1 MDALTFASDI
11 LLRHMTFSE
20 ARKMPI
26 HEYHLSK
33 LLDELNFTQKQFIDL
48 GILLGC
54 DYCESIKGIGPQR
67 AITLLRQHKSIEEI
81 LKHLDTTKYPV
92 PEGWLYKEA
101 RELFMKPEITDPA
114 TVELK
119 WGEPNEE
126 ALVTYMC
133 QEKGFSEER
142 IRSAIKKLAKAKQGT
157 TQGRVDSF
165 FKIIPNPNKRKD
177 EKPPSG
183 PAKKKK
189 QQGTKPSSKRSGG
202 FKGR

>member
-1 MDALTFASDI
+1 
-11 LLRHMTFSE
+11 
-20 ARKMPI
+20 
-26 HEYHLSK
+26 
-33 LLDELNFTQKQFIDL
+33 
-48 GILLGC
+48 
-54 DYCESIKGIGPQR
+54 
-67 AITLLRQHKSIEEI
+67 LLRQHKSIEEI